1 MQNAYNLI
9 ELIFKDKEKN
19 VNLWETLKNLLNNNK
34 DEIINFCNIMKNKIS
49 FGNKSDILYAL
60 NLIDFEVDNGTL
72 FLWENIDSI
81 DFLSAIKNIIYNNPD
96 PDLQSVSLYLINK
109 LADKF
114 KNIPQLQNSVNLYR
128 KLKKS
133 NINFPNSLKYSYKN
147 ILQKSKTFVNINH
160 NHNLIQNNNV
170 NNNQIENKDF
180 KTQYIVTRKSR
191 IPSNPEDYITNF
203 NLNWNE
209 NNFGHKYKRLVNKLN
224 EIIQLIK
231 EINIMIEKKQNFNNE
246 QNLNDLYEKLKKDQ
260 LKIIACIEA
269 NKLENETV
277 MSICIN
283 VNEDII
289 MTCDRYSK
297 FIKGENPGP
306 FLTSFSR
313 NNNPYLVKNQIKDN
327 KTVVFGD
334 NKSNKMDDIKS
345 GNIAKSI
352 YPNGGFLE
360 NSLNIMFGNIEK
372 SEVINNG
379 SHINKF
385 DENKHF
391 INEMSQVGNN
401 GNFINNQNES
411 LLNGNSDFLNNS
423 NLMIIGNKM
432 INNNI
437 NLNNNNFNNNFINQ
451 NFIENQGNRNIYNN
465 FLLNNNTNK
474 NNNMPNN
481 FNNNNMNTQMNPYNN
496 INNNPHINNNINK
509 NNSIHNNKNIYK
521 TQFIS
526 NPYNLN
532 NM

>member
-313 NNNPYLVKNQIKDN
+313 NNNPYLVKNQIKEN
-327 KTVVFGD
+327 KTAVIGE
-334 NKSNKMDDIKS
+334 NKSNKIDDIKS
-345 GNIAKSI
+345 ANIAKSI

-372 SEVINNG
+372 SEIINNG
-379 SHINKF
+379 SNINKF

-465 FLLNNNTNK
+465 FLLNNNANK
-474 NNNMPNN
+474 NNNIPNN
-481 FNNNNMNTQMNPYNN
+481 FNNNNLNTQMNPYNN